1 MRSVLAASGLMLA
14 SALGHAAEPTPDA
27 TVRKAYEVTQ
37 KTLDGGGGEPP
48 WRQPHRDALMSRS
61 LAALFARDDLFQDES
76 GDIGHVGAD
85 PFINGQDGELKDLQ
99 VGLAGKPSR
108 GRARVVASFR
118 SFGQKMAVRFLMVE
132 EGGGWRIDDIVNRM
146 DGKAYS
152 IRAALSQPYDC
163 GSFMGKPCSR

>member
-1 MRSVLAASGLMLA
+1 MRSLLAAGLMLISTVA
-14 SALGHAAEPTPDA
+14 IAAESTPDA
-27 TVRKAYEVTQ
+27 TVRNAYAVTQ
-37 KTLDGGGGEPP
+37 KTLDGGGEPP
-48 WRQPHRDALMSRS
+48 WRPPHRDRLMSKS
-61 LAALFARDDLFQDES
+61 LAELFARDDLFQDES

-99 VGLAGKPSR
+99 IGLAGKASR

-132 EGGGWRIDDIVNRM
+132 EGGGWRIDDIVNRVE
-146 DGKAYS
+146 GKAYS

-163 GSFMGKPCSR
+163 GSFTGRPCKR